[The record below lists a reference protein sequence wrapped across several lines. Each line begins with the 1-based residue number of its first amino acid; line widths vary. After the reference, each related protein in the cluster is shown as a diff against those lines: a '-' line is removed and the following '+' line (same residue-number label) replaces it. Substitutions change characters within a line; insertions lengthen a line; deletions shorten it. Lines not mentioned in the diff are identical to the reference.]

1 MSAERLRLWQAAR
14 TGASAA
20 GAATRRSRR
29 TAAAARD
36 AKQRLP
42 RGPGRRNAEIFRYNR
57 PEGHYRASVQCPENG
72 QYFPCLYS
80 DYILSGDAGSG
91 RKTIASI
98 FAAALQ
104 CEDLQ
109 EEETE
114 EPEQPVSQASGGL
127 GRPMP
132 GTAGA
137 GGKAAPGA
145 PGAGRQPAPRM
156 RKRKLLESCGR
167 CLSCIQAQSGNQPD
181 IITVS
186 HEKPNSIG
194 VGEIRRMRADLQI
207 KPYSN
212 ARKVYIVPDAEKLT
226 ILTIPAQ
233 NALLKT
239 LEEPPEYAVIILIAN
254 GLSAFLPTILSRCVV
269 LQTRAV
275 EEAQIARFLQREKE
289 LPEDQ
294 AMILARFA
302 GGNPGQALLLTDD
315 KEFLELRDKTVDFL
329 AHLSRADAV
338 RISEFA
344 SDIDAGR
351 RDEVLSFVL
360 MWFRDV
366 LLYHST
372 QNSENLIFQED
383 IQYIIEAA
391 GMLGYERLGR
401 ILDEIDTADAPDRGT
416 YVPDKEVKQEKITN
430 GYHKI
435 YRN

>member
-1 MSAERLRLWQAAR
+1 MSAERRGAGMRKFSDIIGQKAIIEHLYNALR
-14 TGASAA
+14 TGSISHA
-20 GAATRRSRR
+20 
-29 TAAAARD
+29 
-36 AKQRLP
+36 
-42 RGPGRRNAEIFRYNR
+42 
-57 PEGHYRASVQCPENG
+57 
-72 QYFPCLYS
+72 
-80 DYILSGDAGSG
+80 YILSGDAGSG

-114 EPEQPVSQASGGL
+114 EPEQVMSG
-127 GRPMP
+127 
-132 GTAGA
+132 T
-137 GGKAAPGA
+137 
-145 PGAGRQPAPRM
+145 GRQAPRM
-156 RKRKLLESCGR
+156 RKKKLLEPCGR

-181 IITVS
+181 IITIS
-186 HEKPNSIG
+186 HEKPNSIS

-212 ARKVYIVPDAEKLT
+212 ARKVYIIPDAEKLT
-226 ILTIPAQ
+226 IQAQ

-315 KEFLELRDKTVDFL
+315 KEFLELRDRTVDFL
-329 AHLSRADAV
+329 AHLSRSDAV
-338 RISEFA
+338 QISEF
-344 SDIDAGR
+344 SSGIDAGR

-372 QNSENLIFQED
+372 QNSGNLIFQED

-391 GMLGYERLGR
+391 GMLGHSRLGR
-401 ILDEIDTADAPDRGT
+401 ILDEIDTASRRLRSNVAADS
-416 YVPDKEVKQEKITN
+416 VFEIMFLKIRQQ
-430 GYHKI
+430 
-435 YRN
+435 YRRRA

>member
-1 MSAERLRLWQAAR
+1 MSAERRGAGMRKFSDIIGQKAIIEHLYNALR
-14 TGASAA
+14 TGSISHA
-20 GAATRRSRR
+20 
-29 TAAAARD
+29 
-36 AKQRLP
+36 
-42 RGPGRRNAEIFRYNR
+42 
-57 PEGHYRASVQCPENG
+57 
-72 QYFPCLYS
+72 
-80 DYILSGDAGSG
+80 YILSGDAGSG

-114 EPEQPVSQASGGL
+114 EPEQIMSG
-127 GRPMP
+127 
-132 GTAGA
+132 T
-137 GGKAAPGA
+137 
-145 PGAGRQPAPRM
+145 GRQAPRM
-156 RKRKLLESCGR
+156 RKKKLLEPCGR

-181 IITVS
+181 IITIS
-186 HEKPNSIG
+186 HEKPNSIS

-212 ARKVYIVPDAEKLT
+212 ARKVYIIPDAEKLT
-226 ILTIPAQ
+226 IQAQ

-294 AMILARFA
+294 AMIPARFA

-315 KEFLELRDKTVDFL
+315 KEFLELRDRTVDFL
-329 AHLSRADAV
+329 AHLSRSDAV
-338 RISEFA
+338 Q
-344 SDIDAGR
+344 
-351 RDEVLSFVL
+351 L

-372 QNSENLIFQED
+372 QNSGNLIFQED

-401 ILDEIDTADAPDRGT
+401 ILDEIDTASRRLRSNVAADS
-416 YVPDKEVKQEKITN
+416 VFEIMFLKIRQQ
-430 GYHKI
+430 
-435 YRN
+435 YRRRA

>member
-1 MSAERLRLWQAAR
+1 MRKFSDIIGQKAIIEHLYNALR
-14 TGASAA
+14 TGSISHA
-20 GAATRRSRR
+20 
-29 TAAAARD
+29 
-36 AKQRLP
+36 
-42 RGPGRRNAEIFRYNR
+42 
-57 PEGHYRASVQCPENG
+57 
-72 QYFPCLYS
+72 
-80 DYILSGDAGSG
+80 YILSGDAGSG

-114 EPEQPVSQASGGL
+114 EPEQPAIGTAAAGGKTSA
-127 GRPMP
+127 GAI

-145 PGAGRQPAPRM
+145 PGAARHPAPRM
-156 RKRKLLESCGR
+156 RKRKLLEPCGR

-226 ILTIPAQ
+226 IPAQ

-239 LEEPPEYAVIILIAN
+239 LEEPPEYAAIILIAN

-401 ILDEIDTADAPDRGT
+401 ILDEIDTASRRLRSNVAADS
-416 YVPDKEVKQEKITN
+416 VFEIMFLKIRQQ
-430 GYHKI
+430 
-435 YRN
+435 YRRRI

>member
-1 MSAERLRLWQAAR
+1 MRKFSDIIGQKAIIEHLYNALR
-14 TGASAA
+14 TGSISHA
-20 GAATRRSRR
+20 
-29 TAAAARD
+29 
-36 AKQRLP
+36 
-42 RGPGRRNAEIFRYNR
+42 
-57 PEGHYRASVQCPENG
+57 
-72 QYFPCLYS
+72 
-80 DYILSGDAGSG
+80 YILSGDAGSG

-114 EPEQPVSQASGGL
+114 EPEQPAIGTAAAGGKTSA
-127 GRPMP
+127 GAI

-156 RKRKLLESCGR
+156 RKRKLLEPCGR

-212 ARKVYIVPDAEKLT
+212 ARKVYIVPDAEK
-226 ILTIPAQ
+226 LTIPAQ

-391 GMLGYERLGR
+391 GILGYVRLGR
-401 ILDEIDTADAPDRGT
+401 ILDEIDTASRRLRSNVAADS
-416 YVPDKEVKQEKITN
+416 VFEIMFLKIRQQ
-430 GYHKI
+430 
-435 YRN
+435 YRRRA

>member
-1 MSAERLRLWQAAR
+1 MRKFSDIIGQKAIIEHLYNALR
-14 TGASAA
+14 TGSISHA
-20 GAATRRSRR
+20 
-29 TAAAARD
+29 
-36 AKQRLP
+36 
-42 RGPGRRNAEIFRYNR
+42 
-57 PEGHYRASVQCPENG
+57 
-72 QYFPCLYS
+72 
-80 DYILSGDAGSG
+80 YILSGDAGSG

-114 EPEQPVSQASGGL
+114 EPEQPAIGTAAAGGKTSA
-127 GRPMP
+127 GAI

-145 PGAGRQPAPRM
+145 PGTARHPAPRM
-156 RKRKLLESCGR
+156 RKRKLLEPCGR

-212 ARKVYIVPDAEKLT
+212 ARKVYIVPDAEK
-226 ILTIPAQ
+226 LTIPAQ

-401 ILDEIDTADAPDRGT
+401 ILDEIDTASRRLRSNVAADS
-416 YVPDKEVKQEKITN
+416 VFEIMFLKIRQQ
-430 GYHKI
+430 
-435 YRN
+435 YRRRA

>member
-1 MSAERLRLWQAAR
+1 MRKFSDIIGQKAIIEHLYNALR
-14 TGASAA
+14 TGSISHA
-20 GAATRRSRR
+20 
-29 TAAAARD
+29 
-36 AKQRLP
+36 
-42 RGPGRRNAEIFRYNR
+42 
-57 PEGHYRASVQCPENG
+57 
-72 QYFPCLYS
+72 
-80 DYILSGDAGSG
+80 YILSGDAGSG

-114 EPEQPVSQASGGL
+114 EPEQPAIGTAAAGGKTSA
-127 GRPMP
+127 GAI

-156 RKRKLLESCGR
+156 RKRKLLEPCGR

-212 ARKVYIVPDAEKLT
+212 ARKVYIVPDAEK
-226 ILTIPAQ
+226 LTIPAQ

-401 ILDEIDTADAPDRGT
+401 ILDEIDTASRRLRSNVAADSAF
-416 YVPDKEVKQEKITN
+416 EIMFLKIRQQ
-430 GYHKI
+430 
-435 YRN
+435 YRRRA

>member
-1 MSAERLRLWQAAR
+1 MRKFSDIIGQKAIIEHLYNALR
-14 TGASAA
+14 TGSISHA
-20 GAATRRSRR
+20 
-29 TAAAARD
+29 
-36 AKQRLP
+36 
-42 RGPGRRNAEIFRYNR
+42 
-57 PEGHYRASVQCPENG
+57 
-72 QYFPCLYS
+72 
-80 DYILSGDAGSG
+80 YILSGDAGSG

-114 EPEQPVSQASGGL
+114 EPEQPAI
-127 GRPMP
+127 
-132 GTAGA
+132 GTAAA
-137 GGKAAPGA
+137 GGKTSAGAIGTAAAGGKTSAGA
-145 PGAGRQPAPRM
+145 AGTARHPAPRM
-156 RKRKLLESCGR
+156 RKRKLLEPCGR

-212 ARKVYIVPDAEKLT
+212 ARKVYIVPDAEK
-226 ILTIPAQ
+226 LTIPAQ

-401 ILDEIDTADAPDRGT
+401 ILDEIDTASRRLRSNVAADS
-416 YVPDKEVKQEKITN
+416 VFEIMFLKIRQQ
-430 GYHKI
+430 
-435 YRN
+435 YRRRA

>member
-1 MSAERLRLWQAAR
+1 MRKFSDIIGQKAIIEHLYNALR
-14 TGASAA
+14 TGSISHA
-20 GAATRRSRR
+20 
-29 TAAAARD
+29 
-36 AKQRLP
+36 
-42 RGPGRRNAEIFRYNR
+42 
-57 PEGHYRASVQCPENG
+57 
-72 QYFPCLYS
+72 
-80 DYILSGDAGSG
+80 YILSGDAGSG

-114 EPEQPVSQASGGL
+114 EPEQPAIGTAAAGGKTSA
-127 GRPMP
+127 GAI

-156 RKRKLLESCGR
+156 RKRKLLEPCGR

-212 ARKVYIVPDAEKLT
+212 ARKVYIVPDAEK
-226 ILTIPAQ
+226 LTIPAQ

-401 ILDEIDTADAPDRGT
+401 ILDEIDTASRRLRANVAADS
-416 YVPDKEVKQEKITN
+416 VFEIMFLKIRQQ
-430 GYHKI
+430 
-435 YRN
+435 YRRRI